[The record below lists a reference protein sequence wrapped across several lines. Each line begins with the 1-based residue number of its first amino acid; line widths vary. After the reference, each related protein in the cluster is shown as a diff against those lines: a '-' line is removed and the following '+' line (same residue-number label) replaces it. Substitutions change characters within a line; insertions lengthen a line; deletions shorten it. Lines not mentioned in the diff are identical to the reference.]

1 MMPPTERILSALSD
15 RNCDPKR
22 NGKGWSA
29 RCPAHEDR
37 RPSLSVS
44 EGDDGRALVR
54 CHAGCTVESICD
66 AVGLRLSDLM
76 TDDQSTVSTS
86 TQPREARKKRQY
98 RRPAGEKPTSYKT
111 ANAAVSTLERK
122 HGKRSALWTYYDANG
137 VPLSVIVRWD
147 TPAGKDIR
155 PVSRNGD
162 GWIIGGMPEPR
173 PLYCLP
179 DLGDADRV
187 YITEGEKA
195 ADAAREIG
203 LTATTSAHGSQSPG
217 KTDWSPLAG
226 KKCVILPDNDEPGR
240 KYAEVVGAI
249 LAKLTTPAVV
259 KVVELPELPEHADI
273 VDWIDAHGDA
283 AEPDELRQQ
292 IDALADAA
300 EPLRPVSP
308 QTPRPKTLAHSG
320 KLGALCEEP
329 TPVGPV
335 LVRLSDV
342 TPEKVR
348 WLWSDRIALSKVAL
362 LAGDPGLGKSFV
374 SLDIT
379 ARVTRA
385 LPWPDGCENSVPP
398 GGVVLLS
405 AEDDPADTIRPRLD
419 ASGADVS
426 RVNVLTAIEG
436 ADDDGQ
442 YRRGVDLTRDLRY
455 VDQAIEETPDCR
467 LVIIDPISAY
477 LGRTDSHKNADVRGV
492 LAPLAELASRHGVAV
507 LAVTHL
513 SKGEGPAIYRS
524 IGSIAFVAA
533 ARTAWAIA
541 ADHSDPDR
549 RLFLPIKNN
558 LASSPPG
565 MAYRI
570 DTRPA
575 VEWEADPVTVTADKA
590 LGRDADDGTKSALGE
605 AVDWL
610 SHSLANGRRPAKE
623 VKDEA
628 NEAGVSLRTLDRAK
642 AKLGVIAGPDG
653 FGEPWMWRLPDA
665 PTERQSAPNLTEYAN
680 KKGWRDCGETGAERD
695 GEWGEL

>member
-1 MMPPTERILSALSD
+1 MTPTERILAALDERGCHPRQNS
-15 RNCDPKR
+15 
-22 NGKGWSA
+22 KGWSA
-29 RCPAHEDR
+29 LCPAHEDR
-37 RPSLSVS
+37 RPSLSIA
-44 EGDDGRALVR
+44 EGDDRRALVD
-54 CHAGCTVESICD
+54 CHAGCDTKDVVAAI
-66 AVGLRLSDLM
+66 GLTMPDLFP
-76 TDDQSTVSTS
+76 DDSSTS
-86 TQPREARKKRQY
+86 TKPRQGPGKRQY
-98 RRPAGEKPTSYKT
+98 RRQDNGKPTEKTYKT
-111 ANAAVSTLERK
+111 SEAAVKALERK
-122 HGKRSALWTYYDANG
+122 HGQRSGLWTYGSPVGSPIG
-137 VPLSVIVRWD
+137 VIARWD
-147 TPAGKDIR
+147 NVDGKKYR
-155 PVSRNGD
+155 PVSWSRD
-162 GWIIGGMPEPR
+162 GWFIGGMPEPR

-179 DLGDADRV
+179 DLAGADRV
-187 YITEGEKA
+187 FITEGEKA
-195 ADAAREIG
+195 ADAVRAVG
-203 LTATTSAHGSQSPG
+203 LTATTSAHGSESPD
-217 KTDWSPLAG
+217 KTSWSPLAG
-226 KKCVILPDNDEPGR
+226 KVCVILPDNDEPGR

-308 QTPRPKTLAHSG
+308 QSPRPKTLAHSG

-348 WLWSDRIALSKVAL
+348 WLWPDRIALGKVAL

-374 SLDIT
+374 SLDIA

-385 LPWPDGCENSVPP
+385 LPWPDGCENPVPP

-436 ADDDGQ
+436 ADDEGQ

-455 VDQAIEETPDCR
+455 VDQAIEETADCR

-477 LGRTDSHKNADVRGV
+477 LGRTDSHKNADIRGV

-541 ADHSDPDR
+541 ADHSDPAR

-575 VEWEADPVTVTADKA
+575 VEWEADPVTVTADEA
-590 LGRDADDGTKSALGE
+590 IGREADDGTKSALGE

-628 NEAGVSLRTLDRAK
+628 KEAGISLRTLDRAK

-653 FGEPWMWRLPDA
+653 FGGRWMWRLPDA

-680 KKGWRDCGETGAERD
+680 KKGRGDCGETGAECD
-695 GEWGEL
+695 DEWGEL